1 MYRTA
6 AAGRSQKEKQIERHS
21 SVSLRA
27 GFSFTVRKGA
37 NVSHRLRTG
46 TEQHRPDRRSRMWDG
61 GERLSAYRTAT
72 SAHHGQKFLSQKR

>member
-6 AAGRSQKEKQIERHS
+6 AEGTKQQENQTERHS
-21 SVSLRA
+21 SVSFRA

-37 NVSHRLRTG
+37 SVSHRLRTG
-46 TEQHRPDRRSRMWDG
+46 REQHRQDKRSRMWDG

-72 SAHHGQKFLSQKR
+72 SAHHGQKFGK